1 MSTGPLSTAAGGG
14 SPSDPGFTGF
24 GVQGAGRQKQS
35 RFGIQIGLALA
46 FLVLCG
52 LAGAGIKIYRSG
64 PPPAAEAKPA
74 PQLSMVVL
82 ASTDLDVGREIR
94 TADFYSVNVVEKE
107 MLRLTQG
114 KLVFGRAKELVGRV
128 VRTKIKS
135 GTPFFLDSVYPD
147 GTGPTPADLLTDGM
161 RAVTVRMGLVGG
173 VRGFVSPESWVDVLF
188 RRAGSSIVPG
198 STQEARTHTLLPGI
212 RVLGIQDSLY
222 PETVLRKDA
231 RGNMA
236 EQFEVTLELTPAQCE
251 VLKSVEQR
259 GELSLNL
266 LPKQDGM
273 RNPGLLPDPELMRIL
288 LGVEIPEPPVVVV
301 PPPSVRV
308 IRGGSPSSV
317 PVEKVVDTIIDS
329 NLYPAPAAADVPLP
343 GRSGPAPEVWPA
355 ERVQPPA
362 DVNNP
367 EDTQSQLKRL
377 PGADNSAPAG
387 SRPARSTGLS
397 TLVYSGSSD
406 AEHSDASGFRL
417 PSTTAVPQ
425 TRRVFSNLPAPV
437 RQFSE
442 PAQVRRQPAPASTPG
457 SRYFTARSA
466 GRNPVRAASIPT
478 GVPTPVSGGSR
489 PVAIRSAANGSRGGL
504 QVLSAGSYSG
514 AAGLP
519 SVTAGRGSSLSL
531 RSRGGQSTFSARSV
545 ASAGL
550 ASVSYAGSRRLPD
563 LKVGRR

>member
-1 MSTGPLSTAAGGG
+1 
-14 SPSDPGFTGF
+14 
-24 GVQGAGRQKQS
+24 
-35 RFGIQIGLALA
+35 
-46 FLVLCG
+46 
-52 LAGAGIKIYRSG
+52 
-64 PPPAAEAKPA
+64 
-74 PQLSMVVL
+74 MVVL

-94 TADFYSVNVVEKE
+94 TADFYSMNVPQKE

-114 KLVFGRAKELVGRV
+114 KLVFGKAKELVGRV
-128 VRTKIKS
+128 VRTKVKS

-188 RRAGSSIVPG
+188 RRAGSSVVPG

-273 RNPGLLPDPELMRIL
+273 RNPGLLPDPELMKIL

-301 PPPSVRV
+301 PPPSVKV

-317 PVEKVVDTIIDS
+317 PVANVVDTIIDS

-343 GRSGPAPEVWPA
+343 GRSGPAEEVWPA
-355 ERVQPPA
+355 ERIEPPA
-362 DVNNP
+362 DENNP
-367 EDTQSQLKRL
+367 EDTQSQLEKL
-377 PGADNSAPAG
+377 PGADKSTPAG
-387 SRPARSTGLS
+387 SRPARSTDLS

-406 AEHSDASGFRL
+406 ADQSDASGFRM
-417 PSTTAVPQ
+417 PSTTNVPQ
-425 TRRVFSNLPAPV
+425 TRRVFSKSPEA

-442 PAQVRRQPAPASTPG
+442 PAQARRQPVPSGTPG
-457 SRYFTARSA
+457 VRYFAAGPA
-466 GRNPVRAASIPT
+466 GRSPERGAGIPT
-478 GVPTPVSGGSR
+478 GVPMPVSRGSR
-489 PVAIRSAANGSRGGL
+489 PVAIRSLAGGSRGGL
-504 QVLSAGSYSG
+504 YVLSAGRYSG

-519 SVTAGRGSSLSL
+519 SMAAGRGKSLSL
-531 RSRGGQSTFSARSV
+531 RPRGGQSAFSARSV

-550 ASVSYAGSRRLPD
+550 ASVSHAGSQRLPD